1 MGSLPFSPVKLLKLK
16 QGMDLLRSYGVKWAL
31 DDFGTGY
38 SGLATLQQLSF
49 DILKIDRTFINLSS
63 NDAISLS
70 ILDNIAQMGHKLHCS
85 LVAEGVETKEQAQYA
100 KKLG

>member
-49 DILKIDRTFINLSS
+49 DILKIDS
-63 NDAISLS
+63 NF
-70 ILDNIAQMGHKLHCS
+70 
-85 LVAEGVETKEQAQYA
+85 Y
-100 KKLG
+100 